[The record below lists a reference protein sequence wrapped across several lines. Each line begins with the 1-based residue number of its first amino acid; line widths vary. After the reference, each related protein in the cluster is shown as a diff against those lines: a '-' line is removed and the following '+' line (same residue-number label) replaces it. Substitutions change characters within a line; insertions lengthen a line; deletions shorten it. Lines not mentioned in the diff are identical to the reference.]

1 MIKPLGKIKTNQLFI
16 SAVERPQERKP
27 DAYSRFERFLPI
39 SNNYHN
45 NDATVCWWMDT

>member
-1 MIKPLGKIKTNQLFI
+1 MIKPLGKIKTTYFRG
-16 SAVERPQERKP
+16 RPKERKP
-27 DAYSRFERFLPI
+27 DAYSRFERFLPL